1 MILRRVKAS
10 CHVPPT
16 HQRGRCARRARR
28 GSPSVCEARDFS
40 VMFYSTQD
48 CALTPFAYATLR
60 HFPRF
65 AWEEIVCGATR

>member
-16 HQRGRCARRARR
+16 RQRR

-48 CALTPFAYATLR
+48 CALTPFACATLR

-65 AWEEIVCGATR
+65 AWEEKVYGATR